1 MVESVDKKKNFYIFL
16 ILFSII
22 IYIVG
27 FYLNEDSAGGG
38 AIDFNHTWNNQKV
51 FDENSLSDSL
61 ENTKS
66 GNIIPFKN
74 SHFPTSYILNKYLN
88 PFSADKETFRKSIF
102 IINLFL
108 PLVLFFGL
116 KNIFRKK
123 NIYLIAAYSSIV
135 YLSPYFRTSAY
146 WSSLENYGLYS
157 LVISIY
163 FFVKY
168 KYCLELKE
176 NLSSKNFYIILMSF
190 FSCCCVYFDQKLLF
204 VPLVYLIFVIKTEK
218 DLNSK
223 ILYLITNF
231 FLAAPVISLII
242 YWGSVT
248 PPHITNTRSIGNFYF
263 EQIGYSISIIFFY
276 LIPYIIC
283 NYKKIIEQIKFNKNL
298 ISTSIFTLIVL
309 FTLFFLEHDYAGWEN
324 YGKGWL
330 NKLALI
336 IFNNSIYQKFFI
348 YGVFFA
354 TIMIS
359 IIILKR
365 EKILIFF
372 TFFMCLISVILTPIF
387 QEYFDPL
394 VFIILSSFFY
404 RNDELNDYFVTTAY
418 LFSFVFL
425 LFTNFYYL

>member
-1 MVESVDKKKNFYIFL
+1 MVESVNKKKNLYIFL
-16 ILFSII
+16 IIFSII
-22 IYIVG
+22 TYVIG
-27 FYLNEDSAGGG
+27 FYINEDSAGGG

-88 PFSADKETFRKSIF
+88 PFSIEKEIFRKSIF
-102 IINLFL
+102 ILNLFL
-108 PLVLFFGL
+108 PLVLFFAL

-123 NIYLIAAYSSIV
+123 NIYLLAAYSSII

-176 NLSSKNFYIILMSF
+176 NLSNKNFYIILMSF
-190 FSCCCVYFDQKLLF
+190 FSCCCVYFDQKLLIIPLIYF
-204 VPLVYLIFVIKTEK
+204 VFVIKFEK

-223 ILYLITNF
+223 ILYFISNF
-231 FLAAPVISLII
+231 ILAIPVISLIL
-242 YWGSVT
+242 YWGSII
-248 PPHITNTRSIGNFYF
+248 PPHTTNTRSVGNFYF

-276 LIPYIIC
+276 LIPYILC
-283 NYKKIIEQIKFNKNL
+283 YYKNIIAQLRLNKNL
-298 ISTSIFTLIVL
+298 IYSSVFVLIVL
-309 FTLFFLEHDYAGWEN
+309 SILFFIEHDYAGWEN

-330 NKLALI
+330 NKLALV
-336 IFNNSIYQKFFI
+336 IFENIFYQKIFI
-348 YGVFFA
+348 YFIFFV

-359 IIILKR
+359 ISILKR

-372 TFFMCLISVILTPIF
+372 SLYMSLISIILTPIF

-394 VFIILSSFFY
+394 MFIILSSFFY
-404 RNDELNDYFVTTAY
+404 KNYELNNYFVITAY
-418 LFSFVFL
+418 LFSFSFL
-425 LFTNFYYL
+425 LFTNIYYL